1 MRRAGST
8 PALGLSLPSG
18 AMSVS
23 ESERAGSHRA
33 RLLDAL
39 ACSLRERGLRATQI
53 ADIVRL
59 ARTSRRTFYECF
71 ADKETCFVELVREA
85 TTRLLTR
92 IEESIDPAARWEAQV
107 DRAVDTYVQ
116 ALAEDPA
123 MIATISRELPAL
135 GLRGAAVQREGIER
149 YAALM
154 VRLAGTREMHD
165 AGVRELPL
173 QAAVMLVGGI
183 NELVIHAIEHGESLD
198 TVAAVA
204 KDVIKSVLRP
214 ATA

>member
-1 MRRAGST
+1 MST
-8 PALGLSLPSG
+8 TEKKREL
-18 AMSVS
+18 
-23 ESERAGSHRA
+23 EHRA
-33 RLLDAL
+33 RLLEAL

-59 ARTSRRTFYECF
+59 AHTSRRTFYECF

-85 TTRLLTR
+85 TTRLLAT
-92 IEESIDPAARWEAQV
+92 IEASIDPAAPWEAQV

-149 YAALM
+149 YAALV
-154 VRLAGTREMHD
+154 VRLAASGRMVQ
-165 AGVRELPL
+165 AGVRKLPL

-183 NELVIHAIEHGESLD
+183 NELVIHAVEHGESLD

-204 KDVIKSVLRP
+204 KDVIKAVLRP
-214 ATA
+214 A

>member
-1 MRRAGST
+1 MST
-8 PALGLSLPSG
+8 A
-18 AMSVS
+18 
-23 ESERAGSHRA
+23 ESARTGGHRA
-33 RLLDAL
+33 RLLEAL

-85 TTRLLTR
+85 TTQLLSR
-92 IEESIDPAARWEAQV
+92 IEDAIDPDAPWQQQV
-107 DRAVDTYVQ
+107 DRAIDTYVQ
-116 ALAEDPA
+116 ALAEDSA

-154 VRLAGTREMHD
+154 VRLAGAREMRR
-165 AGVRELPL
+165 AGVRELQL

-183 NELVIHAIEHGESLD
+183 NELVIHAVEHGESLE

-204 KDVIKSVLRP
+204 KDVIKAVLRP
-214 ATA
+214 VS

>member
-1 MRRAGST
+1 VST
-8 PALGLSLPSG
+8 LGT
-18 AMSVS
+18 S
-23 ESERAGSHRA
+23 EQGRGLEQRA
-33 RLLDAL
+33 RLLEAL

-85 TTRLLTR
+85 TTRLLDR
-92 IEESIDPAARWEAQV
+92 IEASIDPAAPWDAQV

-149 YAALM
+149 YASLV
-154 VRLAGTREMHD
+154 VRLASTSQMRS

-183 NELVIHAIEHGESLD
+183 NELVIHAIEHGEALD

-204 KDVIKSVLRP
+204 KDVIKAVLRP
-214 ATA
+214 GSP